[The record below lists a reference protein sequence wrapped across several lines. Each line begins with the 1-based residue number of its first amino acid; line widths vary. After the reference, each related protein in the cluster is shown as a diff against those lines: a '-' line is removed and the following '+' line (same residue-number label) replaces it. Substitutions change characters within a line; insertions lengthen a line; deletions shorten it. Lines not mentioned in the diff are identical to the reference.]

1 MKKGVSMIVLTV
13 AISVMV
19 VLITSSVIVGSTAI
33 KTAQYEEFL
42 SQVSRTAD
50 SVNQYIVK
58 NEKLPT
64 DGTIVSGNSLGEN
77 FLAELKTKNDL
88 NNKLYLI
95 DVNLLEDATIK
106 RGQGTV
112 MDKNVFVVAEN
123 TNNIYYIKGF
133 KYKGKVYF
141 GLKSEVYE
149 SKSKE
154 LGYVTDGIVLH
165 YDGVLN
171 TKMGHNANSSLWID
185 LSGNEN
191 DGILKN
197 GPVWG
202 DNYLSFDGID
212 DFVNCGIHNVTSLTC
227 EIILISN
234 QNLAKGIVGNQEGG
248 GFSISTY
255 ASGRPY
261 GAAYSNT
268 LKKYTTLGFS
278 NPDITS
284 KIYYLAYTY
293 KNGEAITYLNGKEV
307 GQNKNEY
314 GDISYNH
321 EDTPIAIGANPTSH
335 TLHPDYDFDKGNNFN
350 GKVYAVRIYG
360 RALTSKE
367 ISQNY
372 ELDKS
377 RYGL

>member
-1 MKKGVSMIVLTV
+1 M
-13 AISVMV
+13 
-19 VLITSSVIVGSTAI
+19 
-33 KTAQYEEFL
+33 
-42 SQVSRTAD
+42 
-50 SVNQYIVK
+50 
-58 NEKLPT
+58 
-64 DGTIVSGNSLGEN
+64 
-77 FLAELKTKNDL
+77 
-88 NNKLYLI
+88 
-95 DVNLLEDATIK
+95 LEDATIK

-123 TNNIYYIKGF
+123 TNNVYYIKGF

-171 TKMGHNANSSLWID
+171 TKMGHNANSSVWND

-197 GPVWG
+197 GPAWG

-234 QNLAKGIVGNQEGG
+234 QNLAKGILGNQESG
-248 GFSISTY
+248 GFAISTDTR
-255 ASGRPY
+255 GRPY
-261 GAAYSNT
+261 GAVYSNT
-268 LKKYTTLGFS
+268 LKQYRTLLFS
-278 NPDITS
+278 NLDITS

-293 KNGEAITYLNGKEV
+293 KMVKQLFI
-307 GQNKNEY
+307 
-314 GDISYNH
+314 
-321 EDTPIAIGANPTSH
+321 
-335 TLHPDYDFDKGNNFN
+335 
-350 GKVYAVRIYG
+350 
-360 RALTSKE
+360 
-367 ISQNY
+367 
-372 ELDKS
+372 
-377 RYGL
+377 

>member
-1 MKKGVSMIVLTV
+1 MKKGISMIVLTV

-123 TNNIYYIKGF
+123 TNNVYYIKGF

-171 TKMGHNANSSLWID
+171 TKMGHNANSSVWND

-197 GPVWG
+197 FNLNNTNNWKSNSLYINGKNWVESSKKNLTSFTNSDFTINIVFKSYGSYTGPCILGTGQWKKSGFYIQFRENDNMAMNVNQSG
-202 DNYLSFDGID
+202 DSQGLWLTNEIITS
-212 DFVNCGIHNVTSLTC
+212 NTQSLTYVRSGNK
-227 EIILISN
+227 LRSYYNNKNISN
-234 QNLAKGIVGNQEGG
+234 
-248 GFSISTY
+248 STNVVDLEEAQY
-255 ASGRPY
+255 PLRINMNVS
-261 GAAYSNT
+261 
-268 LKKYTTLGFS
+268 
-278 NPDITS
+278 DI
-284 KIYYLAYTY
+284 
-293 KNGEAITYLNGKEV
+293 EV
-307 GQNKNEY
+307 E
-314 GDISYNH
+314 IMSV
-321 EDTPIAIGANPTSH
+321 
-335 TLHPDYDFDKGNNFN
+335 
-350 GKVYAVRIYG
+350 KVYNV
-360 RALTSKE
+360 ALTTEELTK
-367 ISQNY
+367 NY
-372 ELDKS
+372 KIDKS
-377 RYGL
+377 RFNIVD

>member
-123 TNNIYYIKGF
+123 TNNVYYIKGF

-171 TKMGHNANSSLWID
+171 TKMGHNANSSVWND

-197 GPVWG
+197 FNLNNTNNWKSNSLYINGKNWVESSKKNLTSFTNSDFTINIVFKSYGIYTGPCILGTGQWKKSGFYIQFRENDNMAMNVNQSG
-202 DNYLSFDGID
+202 DSQGLWLTNEIITS
-212 DFVNCGIHNVTSLTC
+212 NTQSLTYVRSGNK
-227 EIILISN
+227 LRSYYNNKNISN
-234 QNLAKGIVGNQEGG
+234 
-248 GFSISTY
+248 STNVVDLEEAQY
-255 ASGRPY
+255 PLRINMNVS
-261 GAAYSNT
+261 
-268 LKKYTTLGFS
+268 
-278 NPDITS
+278 DI
-284 KIYYLAYTY
+284 
-293 KNGEAITYLNGKEV
+293 EV
-307 GQNKNEY
+307 E
-314 GDISYNH
+314 IMSV
-321 EDTPIAIGANPTSH
+321 
-335 TLHPDYDFDKGNNFN
+335 
-350 GKVYAVRIYG
+350 KVYNV
-360 RALTSKE
+360 ALTTEELTK
-367 ISQNY
+367 NY
-372 ELDKS
+372 KIDKS
-377 RYGL
+377 RFNIVD

>member
-123 TNNIYYIKGF
+123 TNNVYYIKGF

-171 TKMGHNANSSLWID
+171 TKMGHNANSSVWND

-197 GPVWG
+197 FNLNNTNNWKS
-202 DNYLSFDGID
+202 N
-212 DFVNCGIHNVTSLTC
+212 SLY
-227 EIILISN
+227 I
-234 QNLAKGIVGNQEGG
+234 
-248 GFSISTY
+248 
-255 ASGRPY
+255 
-261 GAAYSNT
+261 
-268 LKKYTTLGFS
+268 
-278 NPDITS
+278 
-284 KIYYLAYTY
+284 
-293 KNGEAITYLNGKEV
+293 NGKNWVESSR
-307 GQNKNEY
+307 KN
-314 GDISYNH
+314 
-321 EDTPIAIGANPTSH
+321 
-335 TLHPDYDFDKGNNFN
+335 
-350 GKVYAVRIYG
+350 
-360 RALTSKE
+360 LTSFTNSDFTINIVFKSYGSYTGPCILGTGQWKKSGFYIQFRE
-367 ISQNY
+367 NDNMAMNVNQSGDSQ
-372 ELDKS
+372 
-377 RYGL
+377 GL